1 MNTNSRNGNIDY
13 ENRGRL
19 DLTEF
24 SKKAEPLGILGLV
37 VTQDGEERAKHLWDE
52 ECRRNVYS
60 ASKSFTSCAVGF
72 ALQEGLLGTER
83 VFQRFAERGQSESEK
98 SKGSGFADDSL
109 EEPSQKPKI
118 CRERGQ

>member
-72 ALQEGLLGTER
+72 ALQ
-83 VFQRFAERGQSESEK
+83 
-98 SKGSGFADDSL
+98 
-109 EEPSQKPKI
+109 
-118 CRERGQ
+118 